1 MQASLVDDV
10 TKLIAL
16 AESAGFAGQRRAH
29 EELKAALTALG
40 SRLREAFALHERGL
54 QAVRLRGEL
63 LWWHQSRYSP
73 SLKSGYDELGESA
86 HVAVAAA
93 VDLHEIVPTVAPVAA
108 EHVLSQLVRASSPTD
123 TLLNFSDLA
132 NYSSRLTVL
141 TREVSPDSLLT
152 AVSAGRFGSVAPALV
167 TDGGLKP
174 ERAAVLLF
182 RDLQAAA
189 AVAGD
194 DAA

>member
-1 MQASLVDDV
+1 
-10 TKLIAL
+10 
-16 AESAGFAGQRRAH
+16 
-29 EELKAALTALG
+29 
-40 SRLREAFALHERGL
+40 
-54 QAVRLRGEL
+54 
-63 LWWHQSRYSP
+63 
-73 SLKSGYDELGESA
+73 
-86 HVAVAAA
+86 
-93 VDLHEIVPTVAPVAA
+93 VAA